1 MLHGEKNGPFGAVS
15 KDVGARRRIDSSP
28 SPTSLSTRAAQR
40 LSVLGEMTGGIAHDF
55 RNILSVI
62 DSGLRLAEANLSDP
76 DQVRTF
82 ISGAREGIARG
93 VRLTSQL
100 LNFAQRGEIRPCVA
114 DANALLKNLEL
125 FLKYGAGP
133 SVCIVLECSPV
144 IPKCLVDPSQFA
156 AAILNLVVNARDAR
170 ASAGGEIRIY
180 TARFQT
186 TPVTS
191 EPGFDGTYV
200 RVRVQDNGSGMP
212 DHVVR
217 RVFEPFFTTKG
228 EKGTGLG
235 IPQVGAFMRHIGGHV
250 TVSSEQGHGT
260 TVDLF
265 FPAIEPDTPLGDAN
279 CADAPGDLSA
289 THADNAIRPLSEKS
303 EPMGCFTSDG
313 SVLKT
318 VSECRC
324 G

>member
-1 MLHGEKNGPFGAVS
+1 MLHGEKNRSFSAVS
-15 KDVGARRRIDSSP
+15 NDVGAPRIDSSP
-28 SPTSLSTRAAQR
+28 APASLSARAVQR

-55 RNILSVI
+55 RNILSII
-62 DSGLRLAEANLSDP
+62 DSGLRLAESNLSDP
-76 DQVRTF
+76 DKIRTF

-100 LNFAQRGEIRPCVA
+100 LNFAQQGEIKTCAA

-125 FLKYGAGP
+125 FLKYGVGP
-133 SVCIVLECSPV
+133 SVCIVLECSPA

-156 AAILNLVVNARDAR
+156 AAILNLVVNARDAMP
-170 ASAGGEIRIY
+170 SAGGEVRIH

-212 DHVVR
+212 DHVAR

-235 IPQVGAFMRHIGGHV
+235 VPQVGAFMRHIGGYV
-250 TVSSEQGHGT
+250 TVSSEQGRGT

-265 FPAIEPDTPLGDAN
+265 FPAIEPDIPLRHAN
-279 CADAPGDLSA
+279 CGSATGDLSVIH
-289 THADNAIRPLSEKS
+289 TDNPVGPLSRNIESK
-303 EPMGCFTSDG
+303 D
-313 SVLKT
+313 
-318 VSECRC
+318 VSHRALLS
-324 G
+324 

>member
-1 MLHGEKNGPFGAVS
+1 MTDGGKNRQVS
-15 KDVGARRRIDSSP
+15 ATKYDANERVQLDP
-28 SPTSLSTRAAQR
+28 SR
-40 LSVLGEMTGGIAHDF
+40 LSAELSARTMQRFSMLGEMTGGIAHDF
-55 RNILSVI
+55 RNILAVI
-62 DSGLRLAEANLSDP
+62 DSGLRLADSNLSDP
-76 DQVRTF
+76 DKARTF

-93 VRLTSQL
+93 ARLTSQL
-100 LNFAQRGEIRPCVA
+100 LNFAQQGEIKTCPA

-133 SVCIVLECSPV
+133 SVCIVLECSSA

-156 AAILNLVVNARDAR
+156 AAILNLVLNARDAMP
-170 ASAGGEIRIY
+170 SAGGEVRIY

-212 DHVVR
+212 DHVAR

-235 IPQVGAFMRHIGGHV
+235 VPQVGAFVRHIGGHI
-250 TVSSEQGHGT
+250 TVSSEQGRGT

-265 FPAIEPDTPLGDAN
+265 FPAIEPDIPLDRAN
-279 CADAPGDLSA
+279 WAGGAC
-289 THADNAIRPLSEKS
+289 
-303 EPMGCFTSDG
+303 SDQLLMQTRQLVR
-313 SVLKT
+313 S
-318 VSECRC
+318 R
-324 G
+324 